1 MAVCRSCGTPVR
13 WVRIEPKGR
22 RMPIDVDP
30 VEWGNLIFVG
40 PDLVAAVG
48 QPTLL
53 DPGPTGDRYVSHFAT
68 CPDADDWRA
77 T

>member
-1 MAVCRSCGTPVR
+1 
-13 WVRIEPKGR
+13 
-22 RMPIDVDP
+22 MPIDVDP

-40 PDLVAAVG
+40 PDLVAAIG